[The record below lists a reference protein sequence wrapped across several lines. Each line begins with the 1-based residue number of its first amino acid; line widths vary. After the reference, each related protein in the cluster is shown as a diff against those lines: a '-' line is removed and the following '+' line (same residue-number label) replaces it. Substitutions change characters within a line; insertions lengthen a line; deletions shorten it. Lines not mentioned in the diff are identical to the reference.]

1 MPASTIAIC
10 SDPRAFEAAVQRGCS
25 IELFVTGKG
34 QFRAE
39 VIGIVLPRLRLLRGK
54 EQLSRIAA
62 VSVSPRSLLVILPID
77 TEQPQTC
84 GGVRLGSREIMTA
97 TAGERLHL
105 WTSGPCVWGIISVS
119 AKEFASYGRA
129 VVGRNFTL
137 APGVRR
143 LQPSLQSLRSLIALF
158 RAALRLTE
166 AQPGTPVRSDGAT
179 ESLEQEV
186 IQALLGC
193 MSTATVQANP
203 AAHPQRATMVRLNEL
218 LQQGG
223 RIPHAS
229 DVCVALGITS
239 RTLQACCR
247 QQVGV
252 SPTRYFRLLA
262 MRRVCDALMRSQPGT
277 ASVSQIAKCHGF
289 TGTGRFA
296 AAYQRQFGEFPSAT
310 LRRDAT

>member
-39 VIGIVLPRLRLLRGK
+39 VISIMLPRLRLLRGK

-62 VSVSPRSLLVILPID
+62 ISVAPKSLLVILPID
-77 TEQPQTC
+77 PERPQTC
-84 GGVRLGSREIMTA
+84 GGVRLGAGEIMTA

-105 WTSGPCVWGIISVS
+105 WTDGPCFWGIISVS
-119 AKEFASYGRA
+119 AKEFASYGQA
-129 VVGRNFTL
+129 VVGRNFAL
-137 APGVRR
+137 APGVHC
-143 LQPSLQSLRSLIALF
+143 LQPSQRSLRSLVTLF

-166 AQPGTPVRSDGAT
+166 AKPSTPVNSDGAT
-179 ESLEQEV
+179 EGLEQEA
-186 IQALLGC
+186 IRALLGC
-193 MSTATVQANP
+193 VSTATVQANP
-203 AAHPQRATMVRLNEL
+203 VAHLHRATMARLDEL
-218 LQQGG
+218 LQKGG
-223 RIPHAS
+223 RIPHVS
-229 DVCVALGITS
+229 DICVALGISS

-252 SPTRYFRLLA
+252 SPSRYFRLYA
-262 MRRVCDALMRSQPGT
+262 MRRVCNALMRSHPGT

-296 AAYQRQFGEFPSAT
+296 AAYRRQFGEFPSAT

>member
-25 IELFVTGKG
+25 MELFVTGNG

-39 VIGIVLPRLRLLRGK
+39 LISIMLPQLRLLRGK

-62 VSVSPRSLLVILPID
+62 VSVAPKSLLVILPID
-77 TEQPQTC
+77 PEQPQTC
-84 GGVRLGSREIMTA
+84 GGVRLGSGEIMTV

-105 WTSGPCVWGIISVS
+105 WTGGPCFWGIISVS

-137 APGVRR
+137 APGVRC
-143 LQPSLQSLRSLIALF
+143 LQPSRQSLRSLNALF

-166 AQPGTPVRSDGAT
+166 AQPRTPVRSDEAMKG
-179 ESLEQEV
+179 LEQEA
-186 IQALLGC
+186 IRALLEC
-193 MSTATVQANP
+193 VSTATEQANP
-203 AAHPQRATMVRLNEL
+203 AAHTHRATMVGLDEL
-218 LQQGG
+218 LQKNG
-223 RIPHAS
+223 RIPHLS
-229 DVCVALGITS
+229 DICVALGITS

-252 SPTRYFRLLA
+252 SPTRYLRMLA
-262 MRRVCDALMRSQPGT
+262 MRRVCNTLMRSHPGT
-277 ASVSQIAKCHGF
+277 ASVSQIAKCYGF

-296 AAYQRQFGEFPSAT
+296 AAYRRQFGEFPSAT